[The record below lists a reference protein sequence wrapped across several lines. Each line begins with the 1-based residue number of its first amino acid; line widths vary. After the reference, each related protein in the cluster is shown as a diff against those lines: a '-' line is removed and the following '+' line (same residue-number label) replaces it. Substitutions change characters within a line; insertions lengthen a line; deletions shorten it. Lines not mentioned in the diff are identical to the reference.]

1 MRTKGKENREQTNEM
16 QKSFNELKE
25 ITQAIQE
32 QKERTLTPTLKTAY
46 KTEPKPPSD
55 ITDAKKSVLEPI
67 GS

>member
-1 MRTKGKENREQTNEM
+1 MRKENKNMRQTNETE
-16 QKSFNELKE
+16 KSFNELKE

-32 QKERTLTPTLKTAY
+32 QKERAITPTLKTAH
-46 KTEPKPPSD
+46 KTEPKPPSN

>member
-1 MRTKGKENREQTNEM
+1 MRKEKENRKQTNETE
-16 QKSFNELKE
+16 KSFNELKE

-32 QKERTLTPTLKTAY
+32 QKERTLTPTLKTAR
-46 KTEPKPPSD
+46 KTEPKPPSN

>member
-1 MRTKGKENREQTNEM
+1 MRRK
-16 QKSFNELKE
+16 KSFNEFKE
-25 ITQAIQE
+25 ITQAIQA

-46 KTEPKPPSD
+46 KTEPKPPSN